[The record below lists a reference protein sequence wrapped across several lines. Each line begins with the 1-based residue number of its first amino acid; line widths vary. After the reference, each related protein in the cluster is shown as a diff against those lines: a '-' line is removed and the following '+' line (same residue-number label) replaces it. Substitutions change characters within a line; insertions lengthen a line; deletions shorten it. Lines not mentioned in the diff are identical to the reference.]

1 MLSPRESAK
10 FVAENA
16 QDVTINAEGTFGY
29 RKFLIEHGIWL
40 FTSMYL

>member
-16 QDVTINAEGTFGY
+16 QDVTINDEGTFGY
-29 RKFLIEHGIWL
+29 RKF
-40 FTSMYL
+40 

>member
-16 QDVTINAEGTFGY
+16 QNVTINDEGTFGY
-29 RKFLIEHGIWL
+29 RNF
-40 FTSMYL
+40 